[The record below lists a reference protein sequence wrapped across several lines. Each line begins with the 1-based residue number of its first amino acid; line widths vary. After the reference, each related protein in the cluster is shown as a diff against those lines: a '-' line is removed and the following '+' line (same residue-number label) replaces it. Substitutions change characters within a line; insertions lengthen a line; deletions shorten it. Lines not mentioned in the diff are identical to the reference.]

1 MERVAFLIEPGGE
14 RIGALLNPE
23 TLVMRRVAGLQPR
36 RALGGSLPWGGPGDD
51 PLLFTGGGS
60 TELTLDLL
68 FDVSLSGSTLQTEDV
83 RELTEPLW
91 RLAEN
96 GLREDGSMRPSYA
109 RIVWGKW
116 LNYLGVVAAVAE
128 RLEHFTATGAPR
140 RSWLRMRLLRVEDE
154 AGAPEPMFTGEPPD
168 ADEVAAAL
176 GPEDYEAHT
185 VLGASEEPGAPGG
198 QRLDEIAYQRYGDPS
213 LWRLVAG
220 LNGVADPNNLPA
232 GQVLRLPTAEALR
245 RVM

>member
-1 MERVAFLIEPGGE
+1 MERVAFLIEPSGE

-23 TLVMRRVAGLQPR
+23 TLVVRRVAGLQPR

-60 TELTLDLL
+60 TELTMDLL

-96 GLREDGSMRPSYA
+96 GLREDGSMRPSLA

-128 RLEHFTATGAPR
+128 RLEQFTATGAPR
-140 RSWLRMRLLRVEDE
+140 RSWLRMRFLRVEDE
-154 AGAPEPMFTGEPPD
+154 AAAQAPVLAEEPPD
-168 ADEVAAAL
+168 AEEVAAAL

-185 VLGASEEPGAPGG
+185 VQGASREEGAPGG
-198 QRLDEIAYQRYGDPS
+198 QRLDELAYQRYGDPS
-213 LWRLVAG
+213 LWRLIAG
-220 LNGVADPNNLPA
+220 LNDVADPNNLPA

>member
-1 MERVAFLIEPGGE
+1 MERVAFLIEPSGE

-23 TLVMRRVAGLQPR
+23 TLVVRRVAGLQPR

-60 TELTLDLL
+60 TELTMDLL

-96 GLREDGSMRPSYA
+96 GLREDGSMRPSLA

-128 RLEHFTATGAPR
+128 RLEQFTATGAPR
-140 RSWLRMRLLRVEDE
+140 RSWLRMRFLRVEDE
-154 AGAPEPMFTGEPPD
+154 AAAQAPVLTEEPPD
-168 ADEVAAAL
+168 AEEVAAAL

-185 VLGASEEPGAPGG
+185 VQGASREEGAPGG
-198 QRLDEIAYQRYGDPS
+198 QRLDELAYQRYGDPS
-213 LWRLVAG
+213 LWRLIAG
-220 LNGVADPNNLPA
+220 LNDVADPNNLPA